1 MSKSQ
6 LVDGNFLLF
15 LYRLELQISSMDTD
29 NVEFV
34 FFVCW
39 AFLLNTNIFYGI
51 IMDMSLSVISFLYG
65 LHAWNV
71 KIIRNDY
78 GQTEIV
84 QQ

>member
-15 LYRLELQISSMDTD
+15 LYRLELQISSMDME

-39 AFLLNTNIFYGI
+39 AFLLYMNIFYGI
-51 IMDMSLSVISFLYG
+51 IMDMSLSVISFLCG
-65 LHAWNV
+65 LHA
-71 KIIRNDY
+71 
-78 GQTEIV
+78 
-84 QQ
+84 

>member
-1 MSKSQ
+1 MSTSQ

-39 AFLLNTNIFYGI
+39 AFLLYTNIFYGI
-51 IMDMSLSVISFLYG
+51 IMDMSLSVISFLCG
-65 LHAWNV
+65 LHA
-71 KIIRNDY
+71 
-78 GQTEIV
+78 
-84 QQ
+84 